1 MSHCL
6 CGGCVLSGWV
16 SKGDA
21 ACLMLLEEQ
30 RMAALV
36 CKAGAGLGAWGRG
49 LACLLL
55 GVEAGSQQEFGFAL
69 GEV

>member
-1 MSHCL
+1 
-6 CGGCVLSGWV
+6 
-16 SKGDA
+16 
-21 ACLMLLEEQ
+21 
-30 RMAALV
+30 MAALV